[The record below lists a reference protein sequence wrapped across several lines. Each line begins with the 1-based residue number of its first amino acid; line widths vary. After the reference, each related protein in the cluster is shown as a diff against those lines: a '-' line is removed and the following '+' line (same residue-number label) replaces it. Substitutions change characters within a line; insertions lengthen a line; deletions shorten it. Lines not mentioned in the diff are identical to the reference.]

1 MPVVISLDAMGGDH
15 GVSVTIPAA
24 LSFKRRFPDVKLV
37 LVGQQDVLRQSLL
50 NNHAQENDGLVIQH
64 AEQVVAMD
72 ESVTHA
78 LRRKKDSSMRVA
90 VNLVKDGTANAC
102 VSAGNTGALVATAR
116 FVLKTLPGIDRP
128 AIIGAMPTMNGHLR
142 VLDMGAN
149 IDCTPEHLLQFGIMG
164 SILVTA
170 LEGKTAPSIALL
182 NIGEEE
188 IKGNEV
194 VKKAAELLQKS
205 AINYVGFAEGN
216 EIFLSD
222 YDVIVCDGFM
232 GNIALKTSEGLAQ
245 MITQMIRQEFNKNIV
260 TKIIGLLAMPV
271 LKAFRKRVDHRRHN
285 GATLIGLRGTV
296 IKSHGGA
303 DKLAFEHAI
312 EVALDEVQSNVPEKI
327 SAGLLKMS
335 AEENQG

>member
-1 MPVVISLDAMGGDH
+1 LPVVISLDAMGGDH

-24 LSFKRRFPDVKLV
+24 LSFRRRFPDVKLV
-37 LVGQQDVLRQSLL
+37 LVGQQDVLHQSLL
-50 NNHAQENDGLVIQH
+50 DNHGEENDGLVIHH

-72 ESVTHA
+72 EPVTHA

-90 VNLVKDGTANAC
+90 INLVKDGAADAC

-194 VKKAAELLQKS
+194 VKKAAELFHKS

-245 MITQMIRQEFNKNIV
+245 MITQMIRQEFNKNII
-260 TKIIGLLAMPV
+260 TKLIGLVAMPV

-285 GATLIGLRGTV
+285 GATLIGLKGTV

-327 SAGLLKMS
+327 SAGLSKMS

>member
-64 AEQVVAMD
+64 AEQVVTMD

>member
-24 LSFKRRFPDVKLV
+24 LSFRRRFPDVKLV
-37 LVGQQDVLRQSLL
+37 LVGQQDVLHQSLL
-50 NNHAQENDGLVIQH
+50 DNHGEVNDGLVIHH

-90 VNLVKDGTANAC
+90 INLVKDGTANAC

-194 VKKAAELLQKS
+194 VKKAAELLHKS

-245 MITQMIRQEFNKNIV
+245 MITQMIRQEFNKNII
-260 TKIIGLLAMPV
+260 TKMIGLVAMPV
-271 LKAFRKRVDHRRHN
+271 LKAFRRRVDHRRHN
-285 GATLIGLRGTV
+285 GATLIGLKGTV

-327 SAGLLKMS
+327 SAGLSKMS

>member
-1 MPVVISLDAMGGDH
+1 LPVVISLDAMGGDH

-24 LSFKRRFPDVKLV
+24 LSFRRRFPDVRLV

-50 NNHAQENDGLVIQH
+50 ENHAEENEGLVIHH

-194 VKKAAELLQKS
+194 VKKAAELLQQS

-245 MITQMIRQEFNKNIV
+245 MITQMIRQEFNKNII
-260 TKIIGLLAMPV
+260 TKMIGLVAMPV

-285 GATLIGLRGTV
+285 GATLIGLKGTV

-327 SAGLLKMS
+327 SAGLFKMS

>member
-1 MPVVISLDAMGGDH
+1 MGGDH
-15 GVSVTIPAA
+15 GVGVTVPAA
-24 LSFKRRFPDVKLV
+24 LSFKRRFPDVRLV
-37 LVGQQDVLRQSLL
+37 LVGQQDALRQSLL
-50 NNHAQENDGLVIQH
+50 DNHAGENEGLVVHH

-90 VNLVKDGTANAC
+90 INLVKDGTANAC

-194 VKKAAELLQKS
+194 VKKAAELFQKS
-205 AINYVGFAEGN
+205 AINYIGFAEGN

-245 MITQMIRQEFNKNIV
+245 MITQMIRQEFNKNII
-260 TKIIGLLAMPV
+260 TKLIGLVAMPV

-312 EVALDEVQSNVPEKI
+312 EVALNEVQSNVPEKI
-327 SAGLLKMS
+327 SAGLFKMS

>member
-1 MPVVISLDAMGGDH
+1 MGGDH
-15 GVSVTIPAA
+15 GVSVTVPAA
-24 LSFKRRFPDVKLV
+24 LSFGRRFPDVRLA
-37 LVGQQDVLRQSLL
+37 LVGQQDVLRRSLL
-50 NNHAQENDGLVIQH
+50 DNHAEENEGLVIQH
-64 AEQVVAMD
+64 AEQVVTMD

-90 VNLVKDGTANAC
+90 INLVKDGTANAC

-170 LEGKTAPSIALL
+170 LEGKSAPSIALL
-182 NIGEEE
+182 NICEEE

-194 VKKAAELLQKS
+194 VKKAADLLQKS
-205 AINYVGFAEGN
+205 TINYVGFAEGN

-245 MITQMIRQEFNKNIV
+245 MITQMIRQEFNKNII
-260 TKIIGLLAMPV
+260 TKMIGLVAMPV

-327 SAGLLKMS
+327 SAGLSKMS

>member
-1 MPVVISLDAMGGDH
+1 
-15 GVSVTIPAA
+15 
-24 LSFKRRFPDVKLV
+24 
-37 LVGQQDVLRQSLL
+37 VGQQDVLRKTLAA
-50 NNHAQENDGLVIQH
+50 NNAGTDTGLEIHH
-64 AEQVVAMD
+64 AEQIVGMD

-78 LRRKKDSSMRVA
+78 VRRKKDSSMRVA
-90 VNLVKDGTANAC
+90 INLVKEGVASAC

-164 SILVTA
+164 SVLVTA
-170 LEGKTAPSIALL
+170 LEGKKAPSIALL
-182 NIGEEE
+182 NIGSEE
-188 IKGNEV
+188 IKGNDV
-194 VKKAAELLQKS
+194 VKRAAELMQKS
-205 AINYVGFAEGN
+205 SINYKGFAEGN

-245 MITQMIRQEFNKNIV
+245 MITQMIRQEFNRNII
-260 TKIIGLLAMPV
+260 TKIIGMVAMPV

-285 GATLIGLRGTV
+285 GATLIGLKGTV
-296 IKSHGGA
+296 IKSHGSA
-303 DKLAFEHAI
+303 DKLGFEHAI
-312 EVALDEVQSNVPEKI
+312 EVALSEVQSDVPKKI
-327 SAGLLKMS
+327 SDGLQKMS
-335 AEENQG
+335 VEEDQG